1 MAEIRPV
8 IGDGNGASFA
18 AFACMPYASASM
30 RSMSSLV

>member
-18 AFACMPYASASM
+18 AFACMPYASM